1 LELTTKR
8 SNLWYILP
16 IVFGILGGII
26 AGLIIRKNDPRK
38 ALICVIVGTAVSGL
52 WIAWIFLPDD
62 ETEESTIETP
72 TQDWEAQ
79 YAIRDSISAISGAE
93 QKRLADAQKEKQ
105 QEIAQIKA
113 STALPDSC
121 RGVNSMELDI
131 YPTGKQCFSALN
143 KRVEEWCLSQSKDC
157 VTQFYLKLADTCE
170 DPILSSVEV
179 CLMYTFKEVYP
190 KLIP

>member
-1 LELTTKR
+1 M
-8 SNLWYILP
+8 WYILP
-16 IVFGILGGII
+16 IVFGFLGGIM
-26 AGLIIRKNDPRK
+26 AVLIIRKSDPRK

-62 ETEESTIETP
+62 ETDFVPTEGLTPKEREELYYSENPSQKIIE
-72 TQDWEAQ
+72 AV
-79 YAIRDSISAISGAE
+79 SSGE
-93 QKRLADAQKEKQ
+93 EMKQREVLKQKEKVVQ
-105 QEIAQIKA
+105 
-113 STALPDSC
+113 TAKQLPKQLPTSC
-121 RGVNSMELDI
+121 YGVDSMELDI
-131 YPTGKQCFSALN
+131 YPTGKQCFAALN

-170 DPILSSVEV
+170 DPVIGSVEV